1 MSDKFQIQILKPC
14 LKDLMFN
21 KLYFCFK
28 NVNIKQI
35 PNSNFK
41 RKDLKFN
48 KSLHFQRSNKRVF
61 KFLFEIFKYQTNA
74 TFKFELNIYISNRSV
89 PLEKQ

>member
-1 MSDKFQIQILKPC
+1 MSDKFWIQILKPY

-21 KLYFCFK
+21 KSLHFKDQTSDLKFYFRFK
-28 NVNIKQI
+28 NVNGKQI

-48 KSLHFQRSNKRVF
+48 KSLHFQRSNKILF
-61 KFLFEIFKYQTNA
+61 KFLF
-74 TFKFELNIYISNRSV
+74 
-89 PLEKQ
+89 